1 VADLRTLLELRQ
13 AYPLSWSSDGSWLL
27 VASDLSGTRQLYRL
41 SVNGGD
47 LEQLTSIAE
56 PVEGQLLPDDRLLHE
71 IDEGGN
77 ERTQLYLDGEPL
89 VVDPRYIHRS
99 PHVSRD
105 GTLLAYATN
114 RRNGLDFDVVVRWL
128 ESGEE
133 RSFELGGLC
142 SSGAISPDGRWVV
155 AGQAGD
161 LSGDSNLFLL
171 GIDSGEVVHVTPHE
185 GQAEY
190 LDPVWLGDSS
200 GFLCATNDG
209 RDTFAISRYTIGGG
223 WEAVVESE
231 WDLECFGDEGGRRLL
246 VVANEDG
253 YSRIDGLPLP
263 ADGVAE
269 HFVFSPDGTQIAFGF
284 STTTEPHQVWIHDF
298 GTGKTLKLTDLGS
311 VDDGIEPE
319 LHRVESFDSE
329 SIPVFLFLPEG
340 DGPFPVVVTVHGGP
354 ESQWQPWY
362 SSGFGALTQYLVG
375 CGYAVAAP
383 NVRGSTGYGKR
394 FEHLDDVEK
403 RLDSVEDLASL
414 HSWLSARPEIDG
426 SRAVVYGRS
435 YGGYMVLAAL
445 AFQPELWAAGIE
457 FVGISNLRTFLEN
470 TSVWRRAAREREYGP
485 LSDPELLERLS
496 PWSRL
501 DAIKAPLFIEH
512 GRNDPRVPVSES
524 EAIHE
529 ELVRRGVRCELV
541 IYEDEGHMVEKLTN
555 RVDVFERATA
565 FLDEVLE
572 PAEVA
577 PIR

>member
-1 VADLRTLLELRQ
+1 MADLRTLLELRQ

-41 SVNGGD
+41 WAAGGE
-47 LEQLTSIAE
+47 LEQLTNFAE
-56 PVEGQLLPDDRLLHE
+56 PVDGQLLPDDRLLLE

-77 ERTQLYLDGEPL
+77 ERMQLYLDGDPL

-105 GTLLAYATN
+105 GALLAYATN
-114 RRNGLDFDVVVRWL
+114 RRNGLDFDIVVRRL

-142 SSGAISPDGRWVV
+142 SAGEISPDGRWVI

-161 LSGDSNLFLL
+161 QSGDSNLFLL
-171 GIDSGEVVHVTPHE
+171 GVESGEVVHVTPHE

-190 LDPVWLGDSS
+190 LDPVWLPDSS
-200 GFLCATNDG
+200 GFLCATNEG
-209 RDTFAISRYTIGGG
+209 RDTFAILRYTIGGG
-223 WEAVVESE
+223 WEAVTESE
-231 WDLECFGDEGGRRLL
+231 WDLECFGDEDGRRLL
-246 VVANEDG
+246 FVANEDG
-253 YSRIDGLPLP
+253 YSRIDGLSLP
-263 ADGVAE
+263 ANGVAE
-269 HFVFSPDGTQIAFGF
+269 HFVFSPDGSRVAFGF
-284 STTTEPHQVWIHDF
+284 STTTEPQQVWIHDF
-298 GTGKTLKLTDLGS
+298 DAGETLKLTDLGS
-311 VDDGIEPE
+311 VEDGVEPE
-319 LHRVESFDSE
+319 LHRVESFDGE
-329 SIPVFLFLPEG
+329 HVPVFLFLPEG

-354 ESQWQPWY
+354 ESQWRPWY

-375 CGYAVAAP
+375 RGYAVAAP
-383 NVRGSTGYGKR
+383 NVRGSSGYGKR

-414 HSWLSARPEIDG
+414 HAWLSARPEIDG

-524 EAIHE
+524 EVIHE

-541 IYEDEGHMVEKLTN
+541 IYEDEGHMVEKLAN

-572 PAEVA
+572 PTEVA

>member
-13 AYPLSWSSDGSWLL
+13 AYPLSWSRDGSWLL

-41 SVNGGD
+41 PAAGAE
-47 LEQLTSIAE
+47 LEQLTSFAE
-56 PVEGQLLPDDRLLHE
+56 PVEGQLLPDDRLLLE

-105 GTLLAYATN
+105 GALLAYATN
-114 RRNGLDFDVVVRWL
+114 RRNGIDFDIVVRLL

-142 SSGAISPDGRWVV
+142 SAGEVSPDGRWVV

-171 GIDSGEVVHVTPHE
+171 GTESGEIVHVTPHD

-190 LDPVWLGDSS
+190 LDPVWLPDSS
-200 GFLCATNDG
+200 GFLCATNEG
-209 RDTFAISRYTIGGG
+209 RDTFAISRYTLGAG
-223 WEAVVESE
+223 WEPVVESG
-231 WDLECFGDEGGRRLL
+231 WDLDCFGSEDGRRLL

-253 YSRIDGLPLP
+253 YSRIDGLSLP
-263 ADGVAE
+263 AEGVAE
-269 HFVFSPDGTQIAFGF
+269 HFVFSPDGSRVAFGF

-298 GTGKTLKLTDLGS
+298 DSRETLKLTDLGS
-311 VDDGIEPE
+311 VEDGIEPE
-319 LHRVESFDSE
+319 LHQFESFDGE
-329 SIPVFLFLPEG
+329 SIPLFLFLPEG

-362 SSGFGALTQYLVG
+362 SSGFGALTQYLVAR
-375 CGYAVAAP
+375 GYAVAAP

-414 HSWLSARPEIDG
+414 HAWLSARPEIDG

-470 TSVWRRAAREREYGP
+470 TSVWRRSAREREYGP
-485 LSDPELLERLS
+485 LSDPELLLRLS

-541 IYEDEGHMVEKLTN
+541 IYEDEGHMVEKLAN